1 MISNLLKISK
11 DMIQGPTSALENV
24 GTITMMIN
32 CAEKLEEEISSGSP
46 IYAVI
51 NIVKDICFASKDF
64 REKVL
69 WIINITE
76 NLF

>member
-1 MISNLLKISK
+1 MISNLLKILK

-32 CAEKLEEEISSGSP
+32 CCEEIERQMSSGSP
-46 IYAVI
+46 IYAVLD
-51 NIVKDICFASKDF
+51 IVKDVCYASKSF

-69 WIINITE
+69 
-76 NLF
+76 